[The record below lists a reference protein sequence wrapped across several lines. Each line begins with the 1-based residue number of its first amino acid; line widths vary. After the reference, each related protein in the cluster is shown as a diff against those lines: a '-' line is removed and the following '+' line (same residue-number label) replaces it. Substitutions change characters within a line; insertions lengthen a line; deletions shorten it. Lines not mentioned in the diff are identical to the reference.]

1 MSVVNKFIDS
11 ENFATAISVYDD
23 VSLLIKSPDGFYQFN
38 GIYREQV
45 GGFLS
50 PEVIC
55 PTCSL
60 PCGNVAGESSDIRG
74 TFLAEIS
81 GGTDVG
87 AVVVYSIVGGI
98 IPDGILSTYN
108 GQTYNQLTYIG
119 NTGGPVGLNTPSG
132 EPTYYGSNQTTPST
146 TPPILVYNI
155 QTDGTYAS
163 SGTSQVITVNSNQLD
178 LRGGGTRVYTQVIPK
193 NISSA
198 TVLNIDYYAPVQDT
212 FFSFQTDCP
221 IELDSFLGSTAQ
233 EDDTCADATL
243 TYYFAQNAT
252 VTSIQP
258 AVFVPETL
266 TSPGIGNYVYL
277 DSGAINPVNNTATSQ
292 FVILADSTYIE
303 IQYGIVISTGTCTPA
318 GLPCGGTLNA
328 GGGQGS
334 FTLDVDTGSTA
345 TDIGAMVVYFWPQSV
360 PDGILVTFYNSTYNE
375 LSSPVDGYKAAP
387 AGLVTYVGDGSN
399 ACYNTLV
406 PNSPYNAAPSNT
418 LFVYNPV
425 SGQFVQNGTRNYTVV
440 ASQLQPT
447 PNTSPGYCAMVIPK
461 PALPVSGNNQMTID
475 VYGPCG
481 TAWNLDLSLACPG
494 QLPSVQASA
503 NQNVNIQCQPITQ
516 TIYYNYNY
524 ADRAGTINPPQFDPT
539 VNNFVFSDQFATTPL
554 TAGNYT
560 VNGISSTFIITVDA
574 NGVITSTQ
582 SCSSP
587 PPPANSCNNN
597 FSVQNSGNG
606 YFSADIGVGGTVSD
620 IGAIVVHMY
629 MGATA
634 PDGVLATYDGNT
646 YNILTSQNNSNQYP
660 FGRRFNSGTGDP
672 TYVGFPNTFSGSP
685 YQNVAE
691 YVLQGG
697 SYQGTGN
704 TRTIS
709 IINGAQ
715 NETDGED
722 TFTLVIPKPN
732 DLPSDLTIEFFAPL
746 LNTFFIYDVSC
757 PTALPSF
764 SSSPGQTGDYCNQ
777 ATETYYFARNATYSS
792 SGSGGFI
799 TDTNTI
805 PQVGNFVYEDSN
817 AVTPLND
824 SSTPLNYIVPVNQ
837 SASILIQVRYGMVIF
852 VGPCQ
857 IT

>member
-23 VSLLIKSPDGFYQFN
+23 VNLLIKSPDGFYQFN

-50 PEVIC
+50 PEIIC
-55 PTCSL
+55 PACAL
-60 PCGNVAGESSDIRG
+60 PCGEIAGESSDIRG

-81 GGTDVG
+81 GGTDIG
-87 AVVVYSIVGGI
+87 AVIVYSIVGGI
-98 IPDGILSTYN
+98 IPDGVLATYN

-119 NTGGPVGLNTPSG
+119 NNQGPVGLNTPSG
-132 EPTYYGSNQTTPST
+132 QPTYYGSNQNTPST

-155 QTDGTYAS
+155 QTDGTYVS
-163 SGTSQVITVNSNQLD
+163 SGNSQAITVNSNQLD

-193 NISSA
+193 DISSA
-198 TVLNIDYYAPVQDT
+198 SVLNIDYYAPIQGT

-221 IELDSFLGSTAQ
+221 IQLDSFLGSSVQA
-233 EDDTCADATL
+233 DDTCADATIN
-243 TYYFAQNAT
+243 YYFAQNAT
-252 VTSIQP
+252 VSSIQP
-258 AVFVPETL
+258 TVFVPETL
-266 TSPGIGNYVYL
+266 TTPGIGNYVFL
-277 DSGAINPVNNTATSQ
+277 DGGAINAINNTATSQ
-292 FVILADSTYIE
+292 FIVLADNTYIE

-328 GGGQGS
+328 GGGTGS

-345 TDIGAMVVYFWPQSV
+345 ADVGAMVVYFWPQNV
-360 PDGILVTFYNSTYNE
+360 PDGILVTFDNSTYNE

-387 AGLVTYVGDGSN
+387 AGLVTYVGSSTSG
-399 ACYNTLV
+399 CFNTLV
-406 PNSPYNAAPSNT
+406 PNSPYNSAPSNVLST
-418 LFVYNPV
+418 YDPV
-425 SGQFVQNGTRNYTVV
+425 SQQFVVTGTRDYTVV

-447 PNTSPGYCAMVIPK
+447 AGTSPGYCAMVIPK

-481 TAWNLDLSLACPG
+481 TSWNLDLTLACPG

-503 NQNVNIQCQPITQ
+503 NQGTSTTCQTVTQ

-524 ADRAGTINPPQFDPT
+524 DDRAGTINPPQFDPT

-560 VNGISSTFIITVDA
+560 VSGISSTFIITVDT
-574 NGVITSTQ
+574 NGVIASTQ
-582 SCSSP
+582 SCSTP
-587 PPPANSCNNN
+587 PPPTNSCKNN
-597 FSVQNSGNG
+597 FSAQNSGSG
-606 YFSADIGVGGTVSD
+606 YFTADIDVGGTASD

-629 MGATA
+629 LGGTE
-634 PDGVLATYDGNT
+634 PDGVLATYNGNT

-685 YQNVAE
+685 YQNIDE
-691 YVLQGG
+691 YELQNGV
-697 SYQGTGN
+697 YQSLGT
-704 TRTIS
+704 TRNIS
-709 IINGAQ
+709 ITGSQ

-722 TFTLVIPKPN
+722 VFTLVIPKPFAT
-732 DLPSDLTIEFFAPL
+732 PSDLNIEFFAPL
-746 LNTFFIYDVSC
+746 TNTFFTYNVGC
-757 PTALPSF
+757 PAALPSF
-764 SSSPGQTGDYCNQ
+764 SSSPGQADNFCNA
-777 ATETYYFARNATYSS
+777 ATETYYFARNATYSG
-792 SGSGGFI
+792 SGSGGFT
-799 TDTNTI
+799 TDTNTLPKI
-805 PQVGNFVYEDSN
+805 GNFVYEDSN

-824 SSTPLNYIVPVNQ
+824 NSTPLNYILGGAAQ
-837 SASILIQVRYGMVIF
+837 TLIQVRYGMVIS
-852 VGPCQ
+852 VGPCVL
-857 IT
+857 T

>member
-23 VSLLIKSPDGFYQFN
+23 VNLLIKSPDGFYQFN

-50 PEVIC
+50 PEIIC
-55 PTCSL
+55 PACAL
-60 PCGNVAGESSDIRG
+60 PCGEIAGESSDIRG

-81 GGTDVG
+81 GGTDIG
-87 AVVVYSIVGGI
+87 AVIVYSIVGNT
-98 IPDGILSTYN
+98 IPDGVLATYN

-119 NTGGPVGLNTPSG
+119 NNQGPVGLNTPSG
-132 EPTYYGSNQTTPST
+132 QPTYYGSNQNTPST

-155 QTDGTYAS
+155 QTDGTYVS
-163 SGTSQVITVNSNQLD
+163 SGTSQAITVNSNQLD

-193 NISSA
+193 DISSA
-198 TVLNIDYYAPVQDT
+198 SVLNIDYYAPIQGT

-221 IELDSFLGSTAQ
+221 IQLDSFSGSPVRT
-233 EDDTCADATL
+233 DDTCADATE

-252 VTSIQP
+252 VSSIQP
-258 AVFVPETL
+258 TVFVPETL
-266 TSPGIGNYVYL
+266 TTPGIGNYVFL
-277 DSGAINPVNNTATSQ
+277 DGGAVNAINNTATSQ
-292 FVILADSTYIE
+292 FVILADNTYIE

-328 GGGQGS
+328 GGGTGS

-345 TDIGAMVVYFWPQSV
+345 ADVGAMVVYFWPQNV
-360 PDGILVTFYNSTYNE
+360 PDGILVTFDNSTYNE

-387 AGLVTYVGDGSN
+387 AGLVTYVGSGTSG
-399 ACYNTLV
+399 CFNTLV
-406 PNSPYNAAPSNT
+406 PNSPYNSAPANVLST
-418 LFVYNPV
+418 YDPV
-425 SGQFVQNGTRNYTVV
+425 SQQFVVTGTRNYTVV

-447 PNTSPGYCAMVIPK
+447 AGTSPGYCAMVIPK

-481 TAWNLDLSLACPG
+481 TSWNLDLTLACPG

-503 NQNVNIQCQPITQ
+503 NQGTSTTCQTVTQ

-560 VNGISSTFIITVDA
+560 VSGISSTFIITVDA
-574 NGVITSTQ
+574 NGVIASTQ
-582 SCSSP
+582 SCSTP
-587 PPPANSCNNN
+587 PPPTNSCEND
-597 FSVQNSGNG
+597 FSAQNSGSG
-606 YFSADIGVGGTVSD
+606 YFTADIDVGGTASD

-629 MGATA
+629 LGATE
-634 PDGVLATYDGNT
+634 PDGVLATYNGNT

-672 TYVGFPNTFSGSP
+672 TYVGFPNAFSGSP
-685 YQNVAE
+685 YQNIDE
-691 YVLQGG
+691 YELQNGV
-697 SYQGTGN
+697 YQSLGT
-704 TRTIS
+704 TRNIS
-709 IINGAQ
+709 ITGSQ

-722 TFTLVIPKPN
+722 VFTLVIPKPFAT
-732 DLPSDLTIEFFAPL
+732 PSDLNIEFFAPL
-746 LNTFFIYDVSC
+746 TNTFFTYNVGC
-757 PTALPSF
+757 PAALPSF
-764 SSSPGQTGDYCNQ
+764 SSSPGQVGDFCNG
-777 ATETYYFARNATYSS
+777 ATETYYFARNATYSGG
-792 SGSGGFI
+792 GSGGFT
-799 TDTNTI
+799 TDTNTL
-805 PQVGNFVYEDSN
+805 PKVGNFVYEDSN

-824 SSTPLNYIVPVNQ
+824 NSTPLNYILGGVAQ
-837 SASILIQVRYGMVIF
+837 TLIQVRYGMVIS
-852 VGPCQ
+852 VGPCVL
-857 IT
+857 T